1 MILLLTVRGIV
12 NLLPLVPTLSLVFTL
27 CSKRRKK
34 QALQVEMT
42 SHIGR
47 KDNPTDIDDQPY
59 R

>member
-1 MILLLTVRGIV
+1 V

-27 CSKRRKK
+27 CCKRRRK
-34 QALQVEMT
+34 QAQVEMT
-42 SHIGR
+42 SHIGK